1 MKIKKFLI
9 TLFTSILIIGILC
22 GLNGK
27 SYSATGNLELSIE
40 MLRKSG
46 YGYKAF
52 EKNIWKIVSE
62 DDKYK
67 YDSTI
72 YFIDLPE
79 KVNDLRMLRAKT
91 EKSFLFY
98 SRNSLIR
105 KGAPVIVMRIVRK

>member
-1 MKIKKFLI
+1 MPRALHR
-9 TLFTSILIIGILC
+9 FTI
-22 GLNGK
+22 
-27 SYSATGNLELSIE
+27 LSIVTA
-40 MLRKSG
+40 RFS
-46 YGYKAF
+46 A
-52 EKNIWKIVSE
+52 IVQYLFL
-62 DDKYK
+62 YK

-91 EKSFLFY
+91 EKSFLLY

>member
-62 DDKYK
+62 DDKYS
-67 YDSTI
+67 YDSSI
-72 YFIDLPE
+72 
-79 KVNDLRMLRAKT
+79 
-91 EKSFLFY
+91 
-98 SRNSLIR
+98 
-105 KGAPVIVMRIVRK
+105 